1 MVHKLSITRQY
12 ISKKWAALLILVVIA
27 SGILFYLDS
36 IVNSTFKDKQWSV
49 ASTVYARP
57 LEIYEGLP
65 LALTDLRQ
73 EMTMLNYR
81 FVTDVNDPG
90 EALINGN
97 KITLFIP
104 KFQFSDE
111 LAPAQKIKITLNDGF
126 VSRLETE
133 NNKALVRLQPLV
145 IGGIYPSHNE
155 DRILVKL
162 ADVPD
167 SLQSMLVAVE
177 DKDFYEHYGISLR
190 GIARAMLTN
199 IKNGGF
205 SQGAST
211 LTQQLIKNYYLTP
224 ERTLIRKAQ
233 EALMAILLEFH
244 ASKAD
249 ILEGYM
255 NEIYLG
261 QDGPRAIHGF
271 GLASQYYFKKDLN
284 DLSLSQQALL
294 VVLVRGASYY
304 NPWRNP
310 ERALKRRN
318 LVLDIA
324 VRENRLDQ
332 DAAELAKQEPLGIEE
347 RNVENNKRYPAYLD
361 LVRRQLQNDYKAED
375 LSANGLSIFTH
386 FNPLIQETAESSLV
400 KAMMK
405 QEQSDLDHKLQ
416 GAVVI
421 TQPNTGA
428 VTAIVGGTD
437 TQYAGFN
444 RAIDARRQI
453 GSLMKPAIY
462 LSALEKSDKYTL
474 ATLISD
480 AAYEQ
485 KLDNGDT
492 WTPKNYD
499 LKDHGDVLLY
509 KALAHSYNQATAR
522 LGNELGLDNILS
534 TIKRLGVDDNI
545 PAVPAITLGAA
556 ELSPLE
562 VAQMYQT
569 ISSGGFYT
577 PLLAIS
583 SVVDAHGEL
592 LTSYPID
599 IEKRFNSSSIYTLR
613 HALQAVTH
621 EGSAKALEWLLPD
634 FAVAGKTGTTNNLR
648 DSWFAGFSE
657 DMQAV
662 VWLGR
667 DDNKTTG
674 LTGSSGA
681 LRVWAD
687 IFKARAQQPL
697 QNLPPKNITLSWV
710 DNETGIGN
718 EENCDNAIHLPF
730 VSGSEPT
737 QEKRCSTTDKVINWF
752 RNLNN

>member
-1 MVHKLSITRQY
+1 MIPKFVTKRWMTP
-12 ISKKWAALLILVVIA
+12 LLILIA
-27 SGILFYLDS
+27 IAIGILFYLDS

-65 LALTDLRQ
+65 LSLTDLKK
-73 EMTMLNYR
+73 EMTLLGYD
-81 FVTDVNDPG
+81 FVGDVKQPG
-90 EALINGN
+90 QAFIGQNQAT
-97 KITLFIP
+97 IFIP

-111 LAPAQKIKITLNDGF
+111 LAPAQKIKITLNNGII
-126 VSRLETE
+126 STLESKD
-133 NNKALVRLQPLV
+133 NKPLVRLQPLV

-155 DRILVKL
+155 DRLLVQL
-162 ADVPD
+162 SDVPV
-167 SLQSMLVAVE
+167 SLQEMLVAVE
-177 DKDFYEHYGISLR
+177 DKDFYNHAGISLR
-190 GIARAMLTN
+190 GIGRAMIAN
-199 IKNGGF
+199 IKKGEL

-233 EALMAILLEFH
+233 EALMAMLLELH

-249 ILEGYM
+249 ILEGYI

-271 GLASQYYFKKDLN
+271 GLASQYYFKKSLN

-294 VVLVRGASYY
+294 VALVRGASYY

-318 LVLDIA
+318 LILDIA
-324 VRENRLDQ
+324 VQENYLDASQ
-332 DAAELAKQEPLGIEE
+332 AEEAKKTPLGVGE
-347 RNVENNKRYPAYLD
+347 RNAGSNKRYPAYLD

-375 LSANGLSIFTH
+375 LSSDGLSIFTH
-386 FNPLIQETAESSLV
+386 FDPLIQETAESSLV
-400 KAMMK
+400 KMMTK
-405 QEQSDLDHKLQ
+405 QKKSDANANLQ

-421 TQPNTGA
+421 SQPNTGA
-428 VTAIVGGTD
+428 VTAIVGGSD

-453 GSLMKPAIY
+453 GSLMKPAVY
-462 LSALEKSDKYTL
+462 LTALEQSDKYTL
-474 ATLISD
+474 ATKISD
-480 AAYEQ
+480 AAYQQ
-485 KLDNGDT
+485 KLANGKS
-492 WTPKNYD
+492 WSPKNYD

-509 KALAHSYNQATAR
+509 KALARSYNQATAR
-522 LGNELGLDNILS
+522 LGNELGLENILS
-534 TIKRLGVDDNI
+534 TIKRLGVDADI
-545 PAVPAITLGAA
+545 PALPAITLGAA

-577 PLLAIS
+577 PLLAIRA
-583 SVVDAHGEL
+583 VVDPNGEV

-599 IEKRFNSSSIYTLR
+599 IEKRFSASSIYILR

-621 EGSAKALEWLLPD
+621 EGSAKALQWLMPD

-648 DSWFAGFSE
+648 DSWFAGFSD

-667 DDNKTTG
+667 DDNKSTG

-697 QNLPPKNITLSWV
+697 QNIPPKNITINWV
-710 DNETGIGN
+710 DSETGVGSQD
-718 EENCDNAIHLPF
+718 ECGNAIPLPF
-730 VSGSEPT
+730 VKGSEPK
-737 QEKRCSTTDKVINWF
+737 QEISCTTTDKVFDWF
-752 RNLNN
+752 RNLTN

>member
-1 MVHKLSITRQY
+1 MLHKYTTIHKHITKR
-12 ISKKWAALLILVVIA
+12 WAALLILIMTAV
-27 SGILFYLDS
+27 GILLYLDS

-65 LALTDLRQ
+65 LTLTDLRE
-73 EMTMLNYR
+73 EMTMLGYH
-81 FVTDVNDPG
+81 FVGNVNNPG
-90 EALINGN
+90 EALINRN
-97 KITLFIP
+97 QVTIFIP
-104 KFQFSDE
+104 EFQFSDE
-111 LAPAQKIKITLNDGF
+111 LAAAQKIKITLNNGF
-126 VSRLETE
+126 VSALESKD
-133 NNKALVRLQPLV
+133 NKALVRLQPLV

-155 DRILVKL
+155 DRILVQL
-162 ADVPD
+162 ADVPV
-167 SLQSMLVAVE
+167 SLQKMLVDVE
-177 DKDFYEHYGISLR
+177 DKDFYDHYGISLR
-190 GIARAMLTN
+190 GIARAMVAN

-233 EALMAILLEFH
+233 EALMAILLELH

-271 GLASQYYFKKDLN
+271 GLASQYYFKKNLM

-294 VVLVRGASYY
+294 VALVRGASYY

-324 VRENRLDQ
+324 VREKHLDA
-332 DAAELAKQEPLGIEE
+332 DLAELAKQAPLEVGN
-347 RNVENNKRYPAYLD
+347 RTTSSNKRYPAYLD

-375 LSANGLSIFTH
+375 LSSDGLAIFTH

-400 KAMMK
+400 KMITK
-405 QEQSDLDHKLQ
+405 HKKSDPSANLQ
-416 GAVVI
+416 GAVIV

-453 GSLMKPAIY
+453 GSLIKPAVF
-462 LSALEKSDKYTL
+462 LTALEKSEQYTL

-485 KLDNGDT
+485 QLDNGDI
-492 WTPKNYD
+492 WAPKNYD

-534 TIKRLGVDDNI
+534 TIKRLGVDNDI
-545 PAVPAITLGAA
+545 PALPAITLGAA

-577 PLLAIS
+577 PLLAIR
-583 SVVDAHGEL
+583 SVVDPRGEV

-599 IEKRFNSSSIYTLR
+599 IQKRFNSSSIYTLR

-621 EGSAKALEWLLPD
+621 EGSAKALQWLLPN
-634 FAVAGKTGTTNNLR
+634 FSVAGKTGTSNDLR
-648 DSWFAGFSE
+648 DSWFAGFSD

-697 QNLPPKNITLSWV
+697 QNFPPKNITLGWV
-710 DNETGIGN
+710 DSETGIGSQDG
-718 EENCDNAIHLPF
+718 CGNAIPLPF
-730 VSGSEPT
+730 VNGSEPK
-737 QEKRCSTTDKVINWF
+737 QEIRCSTTDKVIDWF
-752 RNLNN
+752 RNLTN

>member
-1 MVHKLSITRQY
+1 MLHKYTTIHTY
-12 ISKKWAALLILVVIA
+12 ISKRWAALLILIMIA
-27 SGILFYLDS
+27 AGTLIYLDS
-36 IVNSTFKDKQWSV
+36 LVNSTFKDKQWSV

-65 LALTDLRQ
+65 LTLTDLRE
-73 EMTMLNYR
+73 EMTLLGYH
-81 FVTDVNDPG
+81 FVRNVNNPG
-90 EALINGN
+90 EALVEQN
-97 KITLFIP
+97 KVTIFIP
-104 KFQFSDE
+104 QFQFSDE
-111 LAPAQKIKITLNDGF
+111 LAPAQKIKITLTNGY
-126 VSRLETE
+126 VSALESK

-155 DRILVKL
+155 DRILIQL
-162 ADVPD
+162 ADAPV
-167 SLQSMLVAVE
+167 SLQEILVAVE
-177 DKDFYEHYGISLR
+177 DKDFYDHYGISLR
-190 GIARAMLTN
+190 GIGRAVIVN
-199 IKNGGF
+199 IKKGGF

-224 ERTLIRKAQ
+224 EQTLIRKAQ
-233 EALMAILLEFH
+233 EALMAILLELH
-244 ASKAD
+244 ASKAQ

-255 NEIYLG
+255 NEVYLG

-271 GLASQYYFKKDLN
+271 GLASQYYFKKNLM
-284 DLSLSQQALL
+284 DLSVSQQALL
-294 VVLVRGASYY
+294 VALVRGASYY

-310 ERALKRRN
+310 KRALKRRN

-324 VRENRLDQ
+324 VRENRLDV
-332 DAAELAKQEPLGIEE
+332 DVAELAKQTPLGIGD
-347 RNVENNKRYPAYLD
+347 RSTSTTKRYPAYLD
-361 LVRRQLQNDYKAED
+361 LVRKQLQNDYKAED
-375 LSANGLSIFTH
+375 LSSNGLSIFTH

-400 KAMMK
+400 KMIAK
-405 QEQSDLDHKLQ
+405 QKKSDASAKLQ
-416 GAVVI
+416 GAVIV

-428 VTAIVGGTD
+428 VTAIVGGSD

-453 GSLMKPAIY
+453 GSLMKPAVY
-462 LSALEKSDKYTL
+462 LTALEQSEQYTL
-474 ATLISD
+474 ATPISD

-485 KLDNGDT
+485 TLDNGDS
-492 WTPKNYD
+492 WSPKNYD

-534 TIKRLGVDDNI
+534 TIKRLGVDSDI

-556 ELSPLE
+556 ELSPLD

-583 SVVDAHGEL
+583 SVVDAHGEV

-599 IEKRFNSSSIYTLR
+599 IQKRFNSSSIYTLR

-621 EGSAKALEWLLPD
+621 EGSAKALQWLLPD
-634 FAVAGKTGTTNNLR
+634 FAVAGKTGTTNDLR
-648 DSWFAGFSE
+648 DSWFAGFSD

-667 DDNKTTG
+667 DDNKSTG

-697 QNLPPKNITLSWV
+697 QNFPPKNVTLSWV
-710 DNETGIGN
+710 DGESGVGS
-718 EENCDNAIHLPF
+718 EDRCDNAIQLPF
-730 VSGSEPT
+730 VSGTEP
-737 QEKRCSTTDKVINWF
+737 EEEIRCSTTDKVMDWF
-752 RNLNN
+752 RNLSN

>member
-1 MVHKLSITRQY
+1 MLHKYTSIHKYLSKRWT
-12 ISKKWAALLILVVIA
+12 ALLVLIIIA
-27 SGILFYLDS
+27 IGILLYLDS

-57 LEIYEGLP
+57 LEIYEGSP
-65 LALTDLRQ
+65 LTLADLRE
-73 EMTMLNYR
+73 EMTLLGYH
-81 FVTDVNDPG
+81 FVRHVNKPG
-90 EALINGN
+90 EALIDRN
-97 KITLFIP
+97 KITIFIP
-104 KFQFSDE
+104 EFQFSDE
-111 LAPAQKIKITLNDGF
+111 LAAAQKIRVTLNNGF
-126 VSRLETE
+126 VSTLESKDNT
-133 NNKALVRLQPLV
+133 ALVRLQPLV

-155 DRILVKL
+155 DRILVQL
-162 ADVPD
+162 DDVPA

-177 DKDFYEHYGISLR
+177 DKDFYDHYGISVR
-190 GIARAMLTN
+190 GIARAMVAN
-199 IKNGGF
+199 IKKGGF

-233 EALMAILLEFH
+233 EALMALLLELH

-271 GLASQYYFKKDLN
+271 GLASQYYFKKNLM
-284 DLSLSQQALL
+284 DLSISQQALL
-294 VVLVRGASYY
+294 VTLVRGASYY

-324 VRENRLDQ
+324 VRENRLEADL
-332 DAAELAKQEPLGIEE
+332 AELAKQEPLDVGD
-347 RNVENNKRYPAYLD
+347 RNAGSNKRYPAYLD
-361 LVRRQLQNDYKAED
+361 LVRKQLQDDYKAED
-375 LSANGLSIFTH
+375 LSSNGLSIFTH

-400 KAMMK
+400 KMIDK
-405 QEQSDLDHKLQ
+405 HKQSDDSASLQ
-416 GAVVI
+416 GAVIV

-428 VTAIVGGTD
+428 VTAIVGGSN

-453 GSLMKPAIY
+453 GSLMKPAVY
-462 LSALEKSDKYTL
+462 LTALEKSEQYTL
-474 ATLISD
+474 ATPISD

-485 KLDNGDT
+485 KLANGDS
-492 WTPKNYD
+492 WAPKNYD

-534 TIKRLGVDDNI
+534 TIKRLGVDSDI

-583 SVVDAHGEL
+583 SVVDAQGEV

-599 IEKRFNSSSIYTLR
+599 IQKRFNSSSIYTLR

-621 EGSAKALEWLLPD
+621 EGSAKALQWLLPD
-634 FAVAGKTGTTNNLR
+634 FAVAGKTGTTNDLR
-648 DSWFAGFSE
+648 DSWFAGFSD

-667 DDNKTTG
+667 DDNKTMG

-687 IFKARAQQPL
+687 IFKARAHQPL
-697 QNLPPKNITLSWV
+697 QNVPPKNVTLSWV
-710 DNETGIGN
+710 DGESGVGS
-718 EENCDNAIHLPF
+718 EDRCDNAIQLPF
-730 VSGSEPT
+730 VSGT
-737 QEKRCSTTDKVINWF
+737 QPEEEIRCSTTDKVMDWF
-752 RNLNN
+752 RNFTN

>member
-1 MVHKLSITRQY
+1 VSHKNTTIKKY
-12 ISKKWAALLILVVIA
+12 INKRWTALLILIVVTV
-27 SGILFYLDS
+27 GTLLYLDS
-36 IVNSTFKDKQWSV
+36 LVSSTFKDKQWSV
-49 ASTVYARP
+49 ASKVYARP

-65 LALTDLRQ
+65 LTLSDLRK
-73 EMTMLNYR
+73 EMTMLGYH
-81 FVTDVNDPG
+81 FVGNVKTPG
-90 EALINGN
+90 EALINQN
-97 KITLFIP
+97 QVTIFIP
-104 KFQFSDE
+104 EFQFSDE
-111 LAPAQKIKITLNDGF
+111 LAPAQKIKITLNNGF
-126 VSRLETE
+126 VSTLESKD
-133 NNKALVRLQPLV
+133 NNPLVRLQPLV

-155 DRILVKL
+155 DRILVQL
-162 ADVPD
+162 ADVPV
-167 SLQSMLVAVE
+167 SLQKMLVAVE
-177 DKDFYEHYGISLR
+177 DKDFYNHYGISLR
-190 GIARAMLTN
+190 GIARAMIEN

-224 ERTLIRKAQ
+224 ERTLIRKVQ
-233 EALMAILLEFH
+233 EALMAILLELH
-244 ASKAD
+244 ANKAE

-271 GLASQYYFKKDLN
+271 GLASQYYFKKNLK
-284 DLSLSQQALL
+284 DLSVSQQALL
-294 VVLVRGASYY
+294 VALVRGASYY

-324 VRENRLDQ
+324 VKEEYLDASIAEQAKKTPLEIGNRSN
-332 DAAELAKQEPLGIEE
+332 GTS
-347 RNVENNKRYPAYLD
+347 KRYPAYLD
-361 LVRRQLQNDYKAED
+361 LVRRQLQNDYKPED
-375 LSANGLSIFTH
+375 LSSDGLSIFTH
-386 FNPLIQETAESSLV
+386 FNPLIQETAESSLI
-400 KAMMK
+400 KMIAK
-405 QEQSDLDHKLQ
+405 QKKSNATANLQ
-416 GAVVI
+416 GAVIV

-428 VTAIVGGTD
+428 VTAIVGGSD

-453 GSLMKPAIY
+453 GSLMKPAVY
-462 LSALEKSDKYTL
+462 LTALQQSEKYTL
-474 ATLISD
+474 ATSISD
-480 AAYEQ
+480 AAYQQE
-485 KLDNGDT
+485 LENGDN
-492 WTPKNYD
+492 WAPKNYD
-499 LKDHGDVLLY
+499 LKNHGDVLLY

-522 LGNELGLDNILS
+522 LGNDLGLNNILS
-534 TIKRLGVDDNI
+534 TVKRLGVDRDI

-583 SVVDAHGEL
+583 SVVNPQGEV

-599 IEKRFNSSSIYTLR
+599 IQKRFDSSAIYILR

-621 EGSAKALEWLLPD
+621 EGSAKALQWLLPD
-634 FAVAGKTGTTNNLR
+634 FAVAGKTGTTNDLR

-697 QNLPPKNITLSWV
+697 QNITPKNITLGWV
-710 DNETGIGN
+710 DSKTGVGSQ
-718 EENCDNAIHLPF
+718 EDCGNAISLPF
-730 VSGSEPT
+730 SNGSEPK
-737 QEKRCSTTDKVINWF
+737 QEIRCSTTDKVFDWF
-752 RNLNN
+752 RNLTD